1 MTDIRTTNLRRVPVA
16 APGIILITIVLAISG
31 CAREV
36 VEEPFEPTES
46 YDSYRSALTAL
57 DLEETAMGSA
67 WIEVGDERVRDP
79 VSTGTPLREIV
90 YFDPANPDAV
100 TYLFPVSRGRRI
112 EITIDS
118 EHDRYFADLFRA
130 PNGDP
135 ARIDELVHVA
145 TRDTDTGQ
153 IVFEA
158 RSNEYYLLRL
168 QPELLRGG
176 RFDIAIVENAPL
188 AFPVEGAG
196 PGDIWSFFGD
206 SRDGGA
212 RIHHGVDI
220 FAPRG
225 TPVVAVSDSR
235 VIRVGQRDLGGNV
248 VVLRDEERDI
258 LLYYAHL
265 DEHRTVEGR
274 SVSAGDII
282 GTMGNTGNAITTPP
296 HLHIGVYQGGWRN
309 PVDPWG
315 YFVSPAVTEPT
326 PPENDTLPGQ
336 WMVLRNATTATPA
349 TPVPTVATA
358 VVPNRNPFLQGAGD
372 TFTGA
377 ELPGDDG
384 FPPPRE
390 IRSVAAPAG
399 VAVQVIGVSGD
410 RARIRTVTGNHLFI
424 PVDALDIG
432 SATRDARSTGS
443 SVVLRDIF
451 TDDAIG
457 EVSDAG
463 TYQVVG
469 ELSGNSVVQL
479 ENGRIAWMDTSP

>member
-1 MTDIRTTNLRRVPVA
+1 MTDTRPTSQQRVPGIL
-16 APGIILITIVLAISG
+16 PGIVLLILALTISG

-46 YDSYRSALTAL
+46 YDSYRAALTT
-57 DLEETAMGSA
+57 LELEDTAMGSA
-67 WIEVGDERVRDP
+67 WIRAGEERIREPIV
-79 VSTGTPLREIV
+79 TGTPLREIV

-112 EITIDS
+112 EIGIES
-118 EHDRYFADLFRA
+118 EHDRYFADLFRV
-130 PNGDP
+130 PDGDP
-135 ARIDELVHVA
+135 SPVDELVHVA
-145 TRDTDTGQ
+145 TRDIGTGQ

-206 SRDGGA
+206 NRDGGA

-248 VVLRDEERDI
+248 VVLRDDARDI

-265 DEHRTVEGR
+265 DEHHTVQGR
-274 SVSAGDII
+274 SVAAGDII
-282 GTMGNTGNAITTPP
+282 GTVGNTGNAITTPP
-296 HLHIGVYQGGWRN
+296 HLHIGIYQGGWRN

-315 YFVSPAVTEPT
+315 YFVSPTVTVPA
-326 PPENDTLPGQ
+326 PPENDSLAGR
-336 WMVLRNATTATPA
+336 WVALGEDAEALPA

-372 TFTGA
+372 TFAGA

-384 FPPPRE
+384 FPVPRE

-399 VAVQVIGVSGD
+399 IAVQVIGVSGD
-410 RARIRTVTGNHLFI
+410 RARIRTVTGNHLFVPI
-424 PVDALDIG
+424 GALDIG
-432 SATRDARSTGS
+432 PAMGDADPSGAP
-443 SVVLRDIF
+443 VVLRDIF

-463 TYQVVG
+463 TYQVIG
-469 ELSGNSVVQL
+469 EVSGSPVVL
-479 ENGRIAWMDTSP
+479 LDTGRIARMDTSL